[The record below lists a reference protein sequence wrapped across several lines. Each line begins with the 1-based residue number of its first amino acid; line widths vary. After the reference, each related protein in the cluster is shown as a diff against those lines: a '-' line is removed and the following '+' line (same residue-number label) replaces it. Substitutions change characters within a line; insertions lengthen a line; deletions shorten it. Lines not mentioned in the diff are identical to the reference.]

1 MCCANMCFILNEI
14 TSQVILS
21 ATLLTS
27 FIISPYCEHTS
38 ILFQYGCSLDMVCLI
53 QRSCI
58 PYIVWYIFLERT
70 ETCYLITEIFW
81 HLILSSKKACT
92 YMNIDFY
99 WWWDVYD
106 KVLFLYFRAP
116 LLLSLLW
123 IPFFYCVCGSC
134 DLSCIILHLP
144 NPGTPC
150 LLGRIWRE
158 SYLIFFFSP
167 EIR

>member
-1 MCCANMCFILNEI
+1 MCFILNEI

-123 IPFFYCVCGSC
+123 IPFFLLCVWVMW
-134 DLSCIILHLP
+134 P
-144 NPGTPC
+144 
-150 LLGRIWRE
+150 LLYNSPLAKSRNTLLVGE
-158 SYLIFFFSP
+158 NMEGELSYLFFFTWNKIS
-167 EIR
+167 E

>member
-1 MCCANMCFILNEI
+1 MCFILNEI

-21 ATLLTS
+21 ATLLIS

-123 IPFFYCVCGSC
+123 IPFFLLCVWVMW
-134 DLSCIILHLP
+134 P
-144 NPGTPC
+144 
-150 LLGRIWRE
+150 LLYNSPLAKSRNTLLVGE
-158 SYLIFFFSP
+158 NMEGELSYLFFFTWNKIS
-167 EIR
+167 E

>member
-1 MCCANMCFILNEI
+1 MCFILNEI

-123 IPFFYCVCGSC
+123 IPFFLLCVWVMW
-134 DLSCIILHLP
+134 P
-144 NPGTPC
+144 
-150 LLGRIWRE
+150 LLYNSPLAKSRNTLLVGE
-158 SYLIFFFSP
+158 NMEGELSYLFFSP